1 MLKERK
7 WDRLNIS
14 NFPFKN
20 LFSLSSIN
28 NSWNL
33 WCSLGVLIPDGIYV
47 SLFKGAKPGYKGLV
61 FCLYRVSPHSPVRLI
76 LKTLHQSDVKS
87 PYFKEGIFIV
97 HRVKVVW
104 PLVWTYPRR
113 LQLPEQFEWR
123 DNVLVVFLPVSSVKL
138 LCSWTRCLVPK
149 TSTLNQLVRL
159 KK

>member
-1 MLKERK
+1 MLVIFPSRTCFPSLPSTTLEICGVHWESWSLMKFMSLCLK
-7 WDRLNIS
+7 VLNQVTG
-14 NFPFKN
+14 F
-20 LFSLSSIN
+20 
-28 NSWNL
+28 
-33 WCSLGVLIPDGIYV
+33 G
-47 SLFKGAKPGYKGLV
+47 

-87 PYFKEGIFIV
+87 HYFKEGIFIV

-123 DNVLVVFLPVSSVKL
+123 DNVLVVFLPVSLVKL